1 MKTVK
6 QQEKYHLDCIKA
18 LKKTQ
23 PWSLGSELEKLAAER
38 GDHPAIV
45 YYDRVISYAEFNR
58 QANRY
63 AALFSGQGFKK
74 GDVVALMMTGR
85 PEYLFA
91 VAGLSKLGIIIALL
105 TPEVRGEVLA
115 SSINIAEARA
125 VILGHEYL
133 DLFQG
138 ISERIRMRKPARK
151 LVECE
156 SQCLELPAGFEN
168 LDGEL
173 ARASEENPAATK
185 EVNSD
190 DTLVYLYSTGSSG
203 NRKAIPLLHKRF
215 LAVGH
220 KAGAFCHMNYD
231 SIQYMT
237 LPLHFNSG
245 FNICFGG
252 MVATGSTMVLRKRF
266 SVHEFWDVIHRH
278 KINYFVAVGE
288 MCRYIFNQVARK
300 DDRDN
305 TLETVI
311 CNGMW
316 GGLIDPFKQR
326 FGLKHVIEIY
336 GSTEGVGSLINYQ
349 EIKDMCGNLTLAG
362 IRQGEVV
369 RCNFDTGEL
378 LKDDNGY
385 LIKCTPGHTGVLIC
399 EINELNVFT
408 GYLNEPEATEAK
420 MIRNA
425 FKEGDQYYITN
436 DLMELHE
443 GDNVSFV
450 DRLGDSY
457 RWKGKTVSTHQV
469 SDALLK
475 FFGPIDDVTVYGVKV
490 PGMEGRAG
498 MAAMTYIEGEKMDWK
513 RFIQYVNSRM
523 PEHARPLF
531 LRIVQDSEEVNLLDQ
546 LKNKYK
552 KEGISPLTIKDPMF
566 FLDPVKESYVPYTM
580 ETYNAILENKIR
592 F

>member
-6 QQEKYHLDCIKA
+6 QQEKYHLDCVKA

-23 PWSLGSELEKLAAER
+23 PWSLGSEVEKLALER
-38 GDHPAIV
+38 GDHAAII
-45 YYDRVISYAEFNR
+45 YYDRVITYADFNKA
-58 QANRY
+58 ANRY
-63 AALFSGQGFKK
+63 ASYFASQGLKK
-74 GDVVALMMTGR
+74 GDVVAMMMAGR

-91 VAGLSKLGIIIALL
+91 VAGLSKLGVISALL

-115 SSINIAEARA
+115 GSINMAEARA
-125 VILGHEYL
+125 VIIGHEYL

-138 ISERIRMRKPARK
+138 ISERIRMHSPAHK

-156 SQCLELPAGFEN
+156 ERCPELPPGFEN
-168 LDGEL
+168 LGEL
-173 ARASEENPAATK
+173 LAAASEENPSTTAA
-185 EVNSD
+185 VNTD
-190 DTLVYLYSTGSSG
+190 DTLVYLFSAGSSG
-203 NRKAIPLLHKRF
+203 NRKAIPVLHKRF

-220 KAGAFCHMNYD
+220 KAGAFTRMNYD
-231 SIQYMT
+231 TIQYMS

-252 MVATGSTMVLRKRF
+252 MIATGSTMVLRKRF
-266 SVHEFWDVIHRH
+266 SVHEFWDIIRRY

-288 MCRYIFNQVARK
+288 MCRYIFNQVTRR
-300 DDRDN
+300 DDADN
-305 TLETVI
+305 PLETVI
-311 CNGMW
+311 CNGIW
-316 GGLIDPFKQR
+316 GGLIEPFKKR

-336 GSTEGVGSLINYQ
+336 GSTEGVGSFINYQ
-349 EIKDMCGNLTLAG
+349 EINDMCGNLNLAG
-362 IRQGEVV
+362 VRQGEVV

-378 LKDDNGY
+378 LRDENSC

-408 GYLNEPEATEAK
+408 GYLNDPDATEAK
-420 MIRNA
+420 LVRNA
-425 FKEGDQYYITN
+425 FKKGDLYYITN
-436 DLMELHE
+436 DLMELHD
-443 GDNVSFV
+443 GDNISFV

-457 RWKGKTVSTHQV
+457 RWKGKSVSAHQV
-469 SDALLK
+469 SDVLLK

-513 RFIQYVNSRM
+513 RFIQYVNDRM
-523 PEHARPLF
+523 PEHAIPLF
-531 LRIVQDSEEVNLLDQ
+531 LRIVQDSEGVNLLDQ
-546 LKNKYK
+546 LKQKYK

-566 FLDPVKESYVPYTM
+566 YLDPVKESYVPFTM
-580 ETYNAILENKIR
+580 ETYNAILENRIR

>member
-1 MKTVK
+1 MKSVK

-23 PWSLGSELEKLAAER
+23 PWSLGAEVEKLAKER
-38 GDHPAIV
+38 SEHPAVV
-45 YYDRVISYAEFNR
+45 YYDRTITWGEFNR
-58 QANRY
+58 LANRY
-63 AALFSGQGFKK
+63 ANYAISQGLKK
-74 GDVVALMMTGR
+74 GDVVAIMMAGR
-85 PEYLFA
+85 PEYLIA
-91 VAGLSKLGIIIALL
+91 VSGLSKLGVIVALL

-115 SSINIAEARA
+115 ASINMAEARA
-125 VILGHEYL
+125 VIVGYEYL

-138 ISERIRMRKPARK
+138 IHERIRLHEPAMR

-156 SQCLELPAGFEN
+156 NQCPELPTGFDNLNESLAG
-168 LDGEL
+168 
-173 ARASEENPAATK
+173 ASEENPPTTT

-190 DTLVYLYSTGSSG
+190 DTLVYLYSAGSSG
-203 NRKAIPLLHKRF
+203 NRKAIPVLNKRF

-220 KAGAFCHMNYD
+220 KAGAFTHMNSD
-231 SIQYMT
+231 TIQYVA

-252 MVATGSTMVLRKRF
+252 AIATGSTIVLRKRF
-266 SVHEFWDVIHRH
+266 SVHEFWDVVRRYHV
-278 KINYFVAVGE
+278 NYFMAVGE
-288 MCRYIFNQVARK
+288 MCRYIYNQVARM
-300 DDRDN
+300 DDSEN
-305 TLETVI
+305 PLQTVV

-316 GGLIDPFKQR
+316 GGLIEPFKKR
-326 FGLKHVIEIY
+326 FGLQHVIEVY
-336 GSTEGVGSLINYQ
+336 GSTEGVGSFINHQ
-349 EIKDMCGNLTLAG
+349 EITDMCGNLTLAG

-378 LKDDNGY
+378 LKDENGR
-385 LIKCTPGHTGVLIC
+385 LVKCTPGHTGVLIS
-399 EINELNVFT
+399 EINELNVFP
-408 GYLNEPEATEAK
+408 GYLNDPEATEAK
-420 MIRNA
+420 IIRNA
-425 FKEGDQYYITN
+425 FKDGDQYYITN

-443 GDNVSFV
+443 GDNISFV

-457 RWKGKTVSTHQV
+457 RWKGKTVSAHQV
-469 SDALLK
+469 ADVLLK

-513 RFIQYVNSRM
+513 RFIQYVNDRM
-523 PEHARPLF
+523 PEHARPIF
-531 LRIVQDSEEVNLLDQ
+531 LRIVQDSEGVNLLDQ

-552 KEGISPLTIKDPMF
+552 KEGISPSVVKDPMF
-566 FLDPVKESYVPYTM
+566 FLDPVQETYVPYNM
-580 ETYNAILENKIR
+580 DTYNAILENRIR